1 MFLVFLFSWG
11 CGDFSVNMVER
22 EMAESAGLV
31 KSTSFVRNFKP
42 ELSKEIESF
51 YASYKDMTSKAEQIA
66 ATDELVVLWAK
77 TAKEYKELD
86 NPIQKVKINI
96 SSVANGTSQSA
107 INELIKRAEAGEIT
121 LSDGVKISA

>member
-1 MFLVFLFSWG
+1 MFELILFVFG
-11 CGDFSVNMVER
+11 V
-22 EMAESAGLV
+22 
-31 KSTSFVRNFKP
+31 SFVLVLIFSYFWSVVIYK
-42 ELSKEIESF
+42 LAISKKIESF
-51 YASYKDMTSKAEQIA
+51 YTLYKELTSKAEQIA
-66 ATDELVVLWAK
+66 ATEELVVLWAK

>member
-1 MFLVFLFSWG
+1 MVFLG
-11 CGDFSVNMVER
+11 CGGFSVNTLER
-22 EMAESAGLV
+22 EMTESAGLV
-31 KSTSFVRNFKP
+31 KGTGFVRDFKL

-51 YASYKDMTSKAEQIA
+51 YAKYKELESKAEQIS
-66 ATDELVVLWAK
+66 ATDELVELLAK

-121 LSDGVKISA
+121 LSDGVKRSA

>member
-1 MFLVFLFSWG
+1 
-11 CGDFSVNMVER
+11 
-22 EMAESAGLV
+22 MAESAGLV
-31 KSTSFVRNFKP
+31 KGTGFVRDFKP

-51 YASYKDMTSKAEQIA
+51 YASYKDMISKAEQIA
-66 ATDELVVLWAK
+66 ATDELVALWAK
-77 TAKEYKELD
+77 SAKQYKKLD

-96 SSVANGTSQSA
+96 SSVANETTQSA